1 MFFFPPH
8 FHPVWADEKTR
19 PGWMLTPS
27 TLSSFLYYNAN
38 QTREIVISTQFSF
51 FFSLSS
57 FVSKQKAEKGRQKG
71 NAIDTIFTSL
81 NWHNFISSLSSLL
94 CQQNL
99 TRSIFHI
106 IITICHFCRLWN
118 SFLGKS
124 HWKSLGSH
132 NFLQFF
138 TIIMTW
144 LSVIGKKKIIYL

>member
-1 MFFFPPH
+1 MRKLGPDGCSLLPLYLLFFPIMPTKQ
-8 FHPVWADEKTR
+8 EK
-19 PGWMLTPS
+19 
-27 TLSSFLYYNAN
+27 LSYQPNFL
-38 QTREIVISTQFSF
+38 

-71 NAIDTIFTSL
+71 NAVDTIFTSL

-106 IITICHFCRLWN
+106 IITICHFCRLCN

-124 HWKSLGSH
+124 SWKSLGPH

-144 LSVIGKKKIIYL
+144 LSVTGKKKIYLFISDN